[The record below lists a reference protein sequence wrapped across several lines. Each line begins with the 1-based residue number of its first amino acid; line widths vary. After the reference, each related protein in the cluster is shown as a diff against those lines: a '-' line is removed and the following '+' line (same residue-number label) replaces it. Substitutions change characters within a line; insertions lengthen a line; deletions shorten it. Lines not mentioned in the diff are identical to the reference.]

1 MRNPFAAPRTIRRIA
16 ARRVFQIAGRGKK
29 VVLTLGVPQPVPS
42 SDWGCALQITGVKTD
57 WNRPRYVFG
66 IDGLQAL
73 HLAMQAAGASLETCG
88 VELEFLG
95 QSEDLM
101 MPEFLPALPKSRRR
115 RIEAL
120 IERELKKFV
129 AEAKKRHAT
138 RHRTIRKRTS

>member
-16 ARRVFQIAGRGKK
+16 ARRVFQIAGRRTK
-29 VVLTLGVPQPVPS
+29 VVLTLGVPQAVPG
-42 SDWGCALQITGVKTD
+42 SDWTCAADYRREDGLEPSTLRV
-57 WNRPRYVFG
+57 WNRWTSS
-66 IDGLQAL
+66 
-73 HLAMQAAGASLETCG
+73 LAPDVQAAGASETCG

-101 MPEFLPALPKSRRR
+101 MPEFLPPLKKSRRR

-138 RHRTIRKRTS
+138 RQRTVRKKTS